1 MPHAIRRLIPAAFAV
16 HQLAATAPGTAA
28 VTIAFPTQSLGNRG
42 VDVQAVQG
50 LLLAHDIPSAIDGS
64 FSAATVEAVKTFQAA
79 NGLTA
84 NGIVGT
90 TTWEKLIIGLTL
102 GSSGEAVKVVQRELN
117 AKRHAGLAVDGVYG
131 AATRAAVIAFQRH
144 MGMTPHGN
152 VGAATW
158 RKLLWHYDYPAFKSV
173 LCDYGVGNGKANWG
187 TGAAVGQ
194 IETAARAFMNTGH
207 GRVPI
212 GDISRE
218 HGGDIA
224 LHQTHEVGLD
234 VDLRPIRDNENQCT
248 WGTNWRLRSYDRAA
262 TRTLIKT
269 IRAAAPGHVK
279 LIYFNDPVLIR
290 EGLTRWFSGH
300 DDHLHVRYCEKAYPI
315 AMYRC

>member
-16 HQLAATAPGTAA
+16 LLLAATAPGTAA

-117 AKRHAGLAVDGVYG
+117 AKRHAG
-131 AATRAAVIAFQRH
+131 RCH
-144 MGMTPHGN
+144 
-152 VGAATW
+152 
-158 RKLLWHYDYPAFKSV
+158 
-173 LCDYGVGNGKANWG
+173 
-187 TGAAVGQ
+187 
-194 IETAARAFMNTGH
+194 
-207 GRVPI
+207 RVPEAH
-212 GDISRE
+212 GDDPARE
-218 HGGDIA
+218 RRRGDLAEVAVA
-224 LHQTHEVGLD
+224 L
-234 VDLRPIRDNENQCT
+234 
-248 WGTNWRLRSYDRAA
+248 RL
-262 TRTLIKT
+262 
-269 IRAAAPGHVK
+269 PGVQ
-279 LIYFNDPVLIR
+279 
-290 EGLTRWFSGH
+290 
-300 DDHLHVRYCEKAYPI
+300 
-315 AMYRC
+315 